1 MMGGRAAEELVFHD
15 PTTGASNDIEK
26 ATNVAKAMVTQ
37 YGMTERLGAVKLGS
51 GDAEPFL
58 GRDIGHG
65 RDYSENVAAVV
76 DQEVSRLISNAHQE
90 AFDILDE
97 NREVLDNLVRALF
110 ERETLDRAEVAEV
123 FKPLKR
129 WPRRPAWT
137 GSDSRVPSALP
148 PVTPPPAIHGSTN
161 GHRPPSDSDIPAG
174 GAPLPPGHSPVPP
187 QLPGDPGAGNPG
199 QPYPGTPQPPTEPP
213 TGGTTPPQGPGV
225 TDGGGSWPPPKGPDF
240 R

>member
-1 MMGGRAAEELVFHD
+1 
-15 PTTGASNDIEK
+15 
-26 ATNVAKAMVTQ
+26 MVTQ

-65 RDYSENVAAVV
+65 RDYSENLAAVV
-76 DQEVSRLISNAHQE
+76 DQEVSRLIGNAHQE
-90 AFDILDE
+90 AFDILNE

-123 FKPLKR
+123 FKPLKL

-137 GSDSRVPSALP
+137 GSDSRVPSSLP
-148 PVTPPPAIHGSTN
+148 PVSPPPALNGHRTN
-161 GHRPPSDSDIPAG
+161 GHQPPNGSDTPAG
-174 GAPLPPGHSPVPP
+174 GAQLPPGHQPVPP
-187 QLPGDPGAGNPG
+187 ELPGQPGAGVPG
-199 QPYPGTPQPPTEPP
+199 QLPPGSVLPPSPQPPA
-213 TGGTTPPQGPGV
+213 
-225 TDGGGSWPPPKGPDF
+225 GGSQPRPPGITDAGEPWPPKGPDF

>member
-90 AFDILDE
+90 AFDILSE
-97 NREVLDNLVRALF
+97 NRSVLDDLVRALF

-137 GSDSRVPSALP
+137 GSDSRVPSSLP
-148 PVTPPPAIHGSTN
+148 PVTPPPPAVN
-161 GHRPPSDSDIPAG
+161 GHRNGHRSIGDSDHPAG
-174 GAPLPPGHSPVPP
+174 GAELPPGHTGAPP
-187 QLPGDPGAGNPG
+187 QLPGQSGAGVPG
-199 QPYPGTPQPPTEPP
+199 QLPPGTQLPPAPP
-213 TGGTTPPQGPGV
+213 TGGTNPPQPPGI
-225 TDGGGSWPPPKGPDF
+225 TDAGQPWPPKGPDF